1 MTRFFVIGLLVMAV
15 GCHASGPEANETTG
29 SAATT
34 REARQDAQSSPEA
47 ATATASKGPR
57 SLDELLPGVLQRLVE
72 PWHGDLDGMVE
83 RRVVRVLVVSGTP
96 RFFYYEGKPRGI
108 VYELLTLFQQELNAS
123 LGRRLDQVE
132 LVPMP
137 VSRDHL
143 IPALLSGQADL
154 VAADLTITDAR
165 SELVDFSVPSAT
177 GIDEVVVFAPEAG
190 TGVEALDG
198 ISGMDVYVRR
208 SSSYFEHLS
217 MLNADFVKRGKD
229 PVNIIEANELLRTED
244 ILEMVNAGLVTATVV
259 DSYKAAHWSAVFPA
273 MVVRNDLVVHAGGE
287 IAWAFRQDS
296 PKLAAAV
303 NDFVKGHRQGTLV
316 GNVLID
322 RYFGHLRWVR
332 NSTSDGD
339 LDMLQSLM
347 EYFSASAAE
356 NDLDPLMLAA
366 QAYQESN
373 LDHSKTS
380 PAGAVG
386 IMQIKPS
393 TAADSNVGISDISAP
408 EDNIRAGARYLRFLI
423 DRYFSDGEIDDL
435 QRWFFALAAY
445 NAGPARVQRL
455 RRQAEA
461 EGYDPDQWLDN
472 VELIA
477 ARNIGRE
484 TVSYVRNVF
493 KYYVAYQMARE
504 NRQELQEVITGSR

>member
-1 MTRFFVIGLLVMAV
+1 MTRFLVIGLLVMAG
-15 GCHASGPEANETTG
+15 GCHASGPESNEAKR
-29 SAATT
+29 SAASTQET
-34 REARQDAQSSPEA
+34 RQDAQSSAEA
-47 ATATASKGPR
+47 ATDTAPKGPR

-72 PWHGDLDGMVE
+72 PWSGDLDGMVE
-83 RRVVRVLVVSGTP
+83 RRVIRVLVVSGTP

-108 VYELLTLFQQELNAS
+108 VYELLSLFQQDLNAS

-132 LVPMP
+132 FVPMP

-165 SELVDFSVPSAT
+165 SELVDFSVPTAT
-177 GIDEVVVFAPEAG
+177 GIDEVLVFAPE
-190 TGVEALDG
+190 TGADVETLDDL
-198 ISGMDVYVRR
+198 SGMEIYVRR

-217 MLNADFVKRGKD
+217 LLNADLVARGKD
-229 PVNIIEANELLRTED
+229 PVNIVEANELLRTED
-244 ILEMVNAGLVTATVV
+244 ILEMVNAGLVSATVV

-273 MVVRNDLVVHAGGE
+273 MVVREDLVVHAGGE
-287 IAWAFRQDS
+287 IAWAFRKNS
-296 PKLAAAV
+296 PQLAAAV

-322 RYFGHLRWVR
+322 RYFGNLRWVR
-332 NSTSDGD
+332 NSTSEGD
-339 LDMLQSLM
+339 LDILQSLM
-347 EYFSASAAE
+347 EHFSASAAE

-373 LDHSKTS
+373 LDHSKKS

-393 TAADSNVGISDISAP
+393 TAADANVGISDISLP

-423 DRYFSDGEIDDL
+423 DRYFSDGEIEDL

-455 RRQAEA
+455 RQQAEA
-461 EGYDPDQWLDN
+461 EGYDPNRWLDN

-484 TVSYVRNVF
+484 TVRYVRNVF

-504 NRQELQEVITGSR
+504 NREELREVITGNR

>member
-1 MTRFFVIGLLVMAV
+1 VTRFLLTGILVIAF
-15 GCHASGPEANETTG
+15 GCDAGGPQAHEATG
-29 SAATT
+29 SSAPTEEERQAPQTSAEPATVAAPN
-34 REARQDAQSSPEA
+34 A
-47 ATATASKGPR
+47 PR

-83 RRVVRVLVVSGTP
+83 RRVIRVLVVSGTP

-108 VYELLTLFQQELNAS
+108 VYELLSLFQQDLNAS

-132 LVPMP
+132 FVPMP
-137 VSRDHL
+137 VSRDYL
-143 IPALLSGQADL
+143 IPALLGGQADL

-177 GIDEVVVFAPEAG
+177 GIDEVLVFAPDTEAG
-190 TGVEALDG
+190 IETLDDLAG
-198 ISGMDVYVRR
+198 TDVYVRR

-217 MLNADFVKRGKD
+217 LLNDDFVNRGME
-229 PVNIIEANELLRTED
+229 PVNIVEANELLRTED
-244 ILEMVNAGLVTATVV
+244 ILEMVNAGLASATVV

-273 MVVRNDLVVHAGGE
+273 MAVRKDLVVHAGGE
-287 IAWAFRQDS
+287 IAWAFRKNS
-296 PKLAAAV
+296 PQLAAAV

-339 LDMLQSLM
+339 LDILQSLM

-373 LDHSKTS
+373 LDHSKKS

-393 TAADSNVGISDISAP
+393 TAADANVGISDISLP

-423 DRYFSDGEIDDL
+423 DRYFSDGEIEDL

-461 EGYDPDQWLDN
+461 EGYDPDQWFDN

-484 TVSYVRNVF
+484 TVRYVRNVF

-504 NRQELQEVITGSR
+504 NREELRDVITGNR